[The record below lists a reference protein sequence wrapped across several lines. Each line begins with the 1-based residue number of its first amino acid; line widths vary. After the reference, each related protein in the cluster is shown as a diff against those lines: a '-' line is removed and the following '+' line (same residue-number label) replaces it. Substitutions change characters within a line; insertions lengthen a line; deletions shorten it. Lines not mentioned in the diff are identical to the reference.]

1 MQRFIILT
9 SKNNK
14 YMNHINQI
22 VKDAFFKVNIIYV
35 EDYLEH
41 NDLIKESDLVYIL
54 CANYHLVRKIK
65 HISHLI
71 NQQFFKKLLNKK
83 DVQNF
88 LKEHH
93 ILAPNIFYNYQENA
107 FFKENNH
114 EGIVQKL
121 STIEE
126 YKQLRSQCPDFYLEE
141 SMENIGKEDK
151 LYYIYQDCFSKTNVK
166 IDLGIQEIL
175 NRISNLLGLDV
186 FSVDIIYNES
196 KVFVI
201 DVNYSP
207 GFYLCDAARLQFIN
221 KMAELLDKMCFALDC
236 NQ

>member
-1 MQRFIILT
+1 MKRFIILT
-9 SKNNK
+9 SKTNK
-14 YMNHINQI
+14 FKNQINKI

-35 EDYLEH
+35 EDYLE
-41 NDLIKESDLVYIL
+41 NNALIKESDLVYIL

-65 HISHLI
+65 HTSHLI
-71 NQQFFKKLLNKK
+71 NQQFFKKMLNKK
-83 DVQNF
+83 DVQYF

-93 ILAPNIFYNYQENA
+93 ILAPNIFYDYQENA

-121 STIEE
+121 STVEE

-141 SMENIGKEDK
+141 NVEDIGKEDK

-166 IDLGIQEIL
+166 IDLRIQEIL
-175 NRISNLLGLDV
+175 SGISNLLGLDV
-186 FSVDIIYNES
+186 FSVDLIYNEF
-196 KVFVI
+196 KVYVI

-207 GFYLCDAARLQFIN
+207 GFYLCDDARLQFIN
-221 KMAELLDKMCFALDC
+221 KMGDLLNEMCFDADC